1 MLRDADGDPVD
12 PTGDWF
18 VHHGL
23 DVETNLDSGQ
33 PLPFRTPTERFF
45 VRNHT
50 AAPEIDATTWRLRVY
65 GAGVAT
71 PRTYDLDELRAL
83 GITTYEK
90 ALECT
95 GNGRRL
101 FATQQGQS
109 LPGTPW
115 GLGAIGLATWTGVPL
130 RLVLEDA
137 GLTDDAV
144 QVMATGLDA
153 SYTCEG
159 VDHGHVRR
167 PLPIAKALDDVLV
180 AWEMNGAPLPR
191 DHGYPVRLVVPGWVG
206 IASIKWLGELD
217 VQTERVSSPWNTK
230 WYRLHGHGYDA
241 TNSDLGRLPVK
252 SALDLPTDARLP
264 AGEPVTLTGRAWA
277 GEAAIERVEVSVDD
291 GPWQPARLEGD
302 NEPSAVTAFSF
313 RWTPERTG
321 PVELRTRAT
330 DTLGRTQ
337 PEVAPVNDDG
347 YLFWAVVRH
356 PVTVLPGQRQVQRQ
370 VQRQPEGQRGLQT
383 TVSDGR

>member
-1 MLRDADGDPVD
+1 MLRDADGNPVD

-50 AAPEIDATTWRLRVY
+50 AAPEIDEATWRLRVY
-65 GAGVAT
+65 GAGLAR
-71 PRTYDLDELRAL
+71 PRTYGLDELRAL
-83 GITTYEK
+83 GTTTYEK

-101 FATQQGQS
+101 FATQQNTT

-130 RLVLEDA
+130 KSVLEDA

-153 SYTCEG
+153 SYTCDG

-217 VQTERVSSPWNTK
+217 VQTHEVSSPWNTT
-230 WYRLHGHGYDA
+230 WYRLHGEGYDA
-241 TNSDLGRLPVK
+241 TNSALGRLPVK
-252 SALDLPTDARLP
+252 STLDLPSDAKLP

-277 GEAAIERVEVSVDD
+277 GEASIERVEVSVDG
-291 GPWQPARLEGD
+291 GPWEQATLTGP
-302 NEPSAVTAFSF
+302 NEPSAVTAFEF
-313 RWTPERTG
+313 DWTPQRVGSTQ
-321 PVELRTRAT
+321 LRTRAT
-330 DTLGRTQ
+330 DSRGRTQ
-337 PEVAPVNDDG
+337 PLQARVNDDG

-356 PVTVLPGQRQVQRQ
+356 LVKVI
-370 VQRQPEGQRGLQT
+370 
-383 TVSDGR
+383 